1 MTEKRST
8 TKRPFAAKKAMATG
22 MTIAAAG
29 AKAPTVRKATSVA
42 SEKKTPR
49 KKPPQTMTADTE
61 SQKPAPT
68 QRRATGAKKA
78 PAKLSAEERY
88 RMIQSAAYF
97 LAEKDGF
104 QGPATHYWTLAEWEI
119 AAHLGESEA
128 QG

>member
-1 MTEKRST
+1 
-8 TKRPFAAKKAMATG
+8 
-22 MTIAAAG
+22 
-29 AKAPTVRKATSVA
+29 
-42 SEKKTPR
+42 
-49 KKPPQTMTADTE
+49 MTADTE

-68 QRRATGAKKA
+68 QRRATAAKKA
-78 PAKLSAEERY
+78 PAKPSAEERY

-104 QGPATHYWTLAEWEI
+104 QGPATHYWTLAEREI